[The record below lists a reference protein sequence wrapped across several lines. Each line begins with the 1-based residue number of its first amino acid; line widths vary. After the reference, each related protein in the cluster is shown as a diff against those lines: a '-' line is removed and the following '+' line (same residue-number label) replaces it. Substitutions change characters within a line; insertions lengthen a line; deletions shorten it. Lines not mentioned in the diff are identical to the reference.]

1 MNELEINDTNEFR
14 ITSLDLCD
22 IINQARKEEGNRSML
37 RHEKMIRSI
46 EEEIKILKKC
56 GILGEPNFGLSSYK
70 TSQNKDAKCY
80 SLTFNGATEM
90 LSKESALCRYKVV
103 TKLEQ
108 LQKENKMLK
117 ENSNIPS
124 YQIENPIERAKK
136 WIEEETIRQQQQ
148 AQLTEQKPLVEF
160 ANHIGKASDCIDMNE
175 FAKMLKKENIEN
187 MGRNRLFEWLRTHN
201 ILMSN
206 NLPYQR
212 YMEGGYFKVVETIK
226 HTAYGDKLFSKC
238 LVTGKGQ
245 IYLVEKIRENM
256 EENNEI

>member
-1 MNELEINDTNEFR
+1 MNE
-14 ITSLDLCD
+14 
-22 IINQARKEEGNRSML
+22 IINVNLDTETVSARDLYEAVGN
-37 RHEKMIRSI
+37 
-46 EEEIKILKKC
+46 
-56 GILGEPNFGLSSYK
+56 G
-70 TSQNKDAKCY
+70 
-80 SLTFNGATEM
+80 TERF
-90 LSKESALCRYKVV
+90 SKWFER
-103 TKLEQ
+103 Q
-108 LQKENKMLK
+108 LQFGFVDGEDYKSGMYQKVRSNQYGGEKEVDDYNLSIDMAKQICMVQKTEKAK
-117 ENSNIPS
+117 E
-124 YQIENPIERAKK
+124 
-136 WIEEETIRQQQQ
+136 IRQYLITLEKAWNTPEQVM
-148 AQLTEQKPLVEF
+148 ARALKMADTTINSLKLKIEEQKPLVEF
-160 ANHIGKASDCIDMNE
+160 ANHVGKASDCIDMNE

-245 IYLVEKIRENM
+245 IYLVEKIREDM

>member
-1 MNELEINDTNEFR
+1 MNEIEIFKNKEFGEVRTIIDKNNDVWFIGKEICDKLKYTNVTKTIQDHIDKEDRLNLTNE
-14 ITSLDLCD
+14 TLMSLGIDLGQRGGWV
-22 IINQARKEEGNRSML
+22 INESGLYSL
-37 RHEKMIRSI
+37 I
-46 EEEIKILKKC
+46 
-56 GILGEPNFGLSSYK
+56 LSSK
-70 TSQNKDAKCY
+70 LPSAKEFKHWITKEVIP
-80 SLTFNGATEM
+80 SIRKNGTYNIQ
-90 LSKESALCRYKVV
+90 S
-103 TKLEQ
+103 
-108 LQKENKMLK
+108 
-117 ENSNIPS
+117 IPS

-187 MGRNRLFEWLRTHN
+187 MGRNRLFEWLRTHG

-226 HTAYGDKLFSKC
+226 HIAYGDKLFSKC

-245 IYLVEKIRENM
+245 IYLVEKIREDT